1 MNRDILIFIKHIEE
15 NINDIEML
23 IRNLNKNSFFRNKE
37 KQNAVVRSLEIIGEA
52 VKNIPESF
60 RKKYPS
66 VEWKE
71 IAGMRDKLVHH
82 YFGVNLENVWKVVKE
97 DIPVL
102 KRKIKKILKE
112 GGK

>member
-1 MNRDILIFIKHIEE
+1 MKKDILIFVKHIEE
-15 NINDIEML
+15 NINDIE
-23 IRNLNKNSFFRNKE
+23 IFVRNLDKNSFFRNKE

-52 VKNIPESF
+52 VKNVPESF
-60 RKKYPS
+60 RKKYPL

-112 GGK
+112 EGD